1 MQAKSL
7 LHVVEEMTLLSRIF
21 RNVQVSEKN
30 EKSKPIEIRNLF
42 VQEEIDTE
50 QPLSLDIILKERQ
63 KMMQEVEQEI
73 THKKAA
79 LAQEIEETN
88 QLIENERNAW
98 DEQKLA
104 FQQQAYDEGF
114 TQGVEEGRQKAL
126 SDMEHSIQLANETMR
141 IAHENAAKY
150 LQQQEQVILELGL
163 KTAERIIS
171 TRLEENPE
179 IYLSIVKRGLKEARE
194 MKEIKLYVSPTY
206 FSLVSS
212 NREELASLFPVD
224 VPFMI
229 FVDEDMNSTD
239 CFIETNHG
247 RIVVSIDEQLQELR
261 QKLVDMLES
270 LE

>member
-1 MQAKSL
+1 
-7 LHVVEEMTLLSRIF
+7 MTLLSRIF
-21 RNVQVSEKN
+21 RNVQVRENSEQL
-30 EKSKPIEIRNLF
+30 KPIQIKNLHI
-42 VQEEIDTE
+42 QEEIDTE
-50 QPLSLDIILKERQ
+50 QPLSLDIILKERE
-63 KMMQEVEQEI
+63 KMMQEIEQEI
-73 THKKAA
+73 AQKKAA
-79 LAQEIEETN
+79 LAYEIEENN
-88 QLIENERNAW
+88 QSIENERKAW

-104 FQQQAYDEGF
+104 FQQQAYDEAF
-114 TQGVEEGRQKAL
+114 TQGVEEGREKAL
-126 SDMEHSIQLANETMR
+126 SDMQNAIQIANETMQ

-163 KTAERIIS
+163 RTAERIIG
-171 TRLEENPE
+171 TKLEENDE
-179 IYLSIVKRGLKEARE
+179 LFLSIVKRGLKEARE

-206 FSLVSS
+206 FALVSS

-229 FVDEDMNSTD
+229 FVDEEMNATD